1 MSATSSWNK
10 MGLVLAAGTIC
21 LVFAV
26 SSSAQ
31 VQTQTTTTAGT
42 ASKTVQVERG
52 QVVLVDGND
61 LMVKMEDGTIQHFP
75 NIPDSARITV
85 DGKSLGIHDL
95 KPGMTLQRT
104 ITVTTTPQVVTT
116 VQTVTGRVFHVSPP
130 NSVILALAD
139 GTNQSFKI
147 PKGQKF
153 TINGKETDAFG
164 LRKGMNV
171 SATKIVEEPMT
182 VAEHQKEVTGAMPP
196 PPSQAPPADVPIL
209 IVMVARAAPA
219 AETAAAAPA
228 QLPKTASQLPL
239 VGLLGLLCISASF
252 VIRLLRS

>member
-1 MSATSSWNK
+1 MSATSGWNK
-10 MGLVLAAGTIC
+10 MGLALAAGTIC

-26 SSSAQ
+26 SSGAQ
-31 VQTQTTTTAGT
+31 VQTQTTTASGK
-42 ASKTVQVERG
+42 ASKTVQVDRG
-52 QVVLVDGND
+52 QVILVDGND

-85 DGKSLGIHDL
+85 DGKSVGIHDL

-130 NSVILALAD
+130 NSVILTMEN
-139 GTNQSFKI
+139 GKNQSFRI
-147 PKGQKF
+147 PNGQKF
-153 TINGKETDAFG
+153 TINGQVVDAFG

-171 SATKIVEEPMT
+171 SATKIVEEPMI
-182 VAEHQKEVTGAMPP
+182 VAEHQKEVTGSMPP
-196 PPSQAPPADVPIL
+196 PPAPPPAGVPVL
-209 IVMVARAAPA
+209 IVMVTRTPAPA
-219 AETAAAAPA
+219 AEAAAAPA

-252 VIRLLRS
+252 VIRLIRL